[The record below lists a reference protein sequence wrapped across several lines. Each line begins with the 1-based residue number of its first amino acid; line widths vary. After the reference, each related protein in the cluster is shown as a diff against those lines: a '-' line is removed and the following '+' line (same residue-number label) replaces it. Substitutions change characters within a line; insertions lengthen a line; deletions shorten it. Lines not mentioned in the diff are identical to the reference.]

1 MCLWL
6 LLLNHV
12 HNKFLLNC
20 VALCYSAMLSFLT
33 FIDALNFS
41 LSSLSLRA
49 LAAVIVTGG
58 VEDAFPA
65 LLGADYAGL
74 CNTHNRTSVEK
85 CTDLYDETQG
95 TIKHKRFR
103 QRVFVGCRK
112 TENNKR
118 RRK

>member
-1 MCLWL
+1 
-6 LLLNHV
+6 
-12 HNKFLLNC
+12 
-20 VALCYSAMLSFLT
+20 MLSFLT

-49 LAAVIVTGG
+49 PAAVVLTGG

-74 CNTHNRTSVEK
+74 CNTHNRTVLEK
-85 CTDLYDETQG
+85 CTHLYDEEQG
-95 TIKHKRFR
+95 TIKHKRYR
-103 QRVFVGCRK
+103 QRVFVGCKK
-112 TENNKR
+112 TENNQR